1 MNSKKRVSG
10 VSDTRSMV
18 LAALIAALYV
28 VLTTVLSALSFG
40 PFQIRLSEMFNHLV
54 VFNKRY
60 IAAVTLGVF
69 IANIIASPFGFLDI
83 ATGTIQTLL
92 ALLVMYWLS
101 KFVHNRIAQMAIN
114 TVVAVFFM
122 CMIAWEIAIVS
133 KTAFWPTFWAN
144 WLSIG
149 WGELVSMIFGGVVL
163 YLLSLKI
170 DFTK

>member
-1 MNSKKRVSG
+1 
-10 VSDTRSMV
+10 
-18 LAALIAALYV
+18 
-28 VLTTVLSALSFG
+28 
-40 PFQIRLSEMFNHLV
+40 
-54 VFNKRY
+54 
-60 IAAVTLGVF
+60 F

-149 WGELVSMIFGGVVL
+149 WGELVSMIFGGVVI

>member
-122 CMIAWEIAIVS
+122 CMIASELAIVS
-133 KTAFWPTFWAN
+133 QTAFWPTFRSI

-149 WGELVSMIFGGVVL
+149 WGDLVSMIFGGVVI

>member
-1 MNSKKRVSG
+1 MNSKKSFLG
-10 VSDTRSMV
+10 IDDTRSMV
-18 LAALIAALYV
+18 LAALVAALYV

-40 PFQIRLSEMFNHLV
+40 PFQVRLSEMFNHLV

-60 IAAVTLGVF
+60 IVAVTLGVF
-69 IANIIASPFGFLDI
+69 ISNIIASPFGFLDI
-83 ATGTIQTLL
+83 VTGTVQTLL

-101 KFVHNRIAQMAIN
+101 KFVHNRIAQMAVN

-122 CMIAWEIAIVS
+122 CMIAWEIAIVGS
-133 KTAFWPTFWAN
+133 AAFWPTFWAN

-149 WGELVSMIFGGVVL
+149 WGELVSMVVGGVVV
-163 YLLSLKI
+163 YFLSLAI

>member
-133 KTAFWPTFWAN
+133 KAAFWPTFWAN

-149 WGELVSMIFGGVVL
+149 WGELVSMIFGGVVI